1 MTPNAEP
8 LNRRADADANRDA
21 VVEAAIAVMAARPS
35 ASMKE
40 IADASG
46 LGRTTIY
53 RHFPS
58 REDLV
63 RAIVEYVIRD
73 SWTMLG
79 RIAAPERPL
88 ADVMR
93 DLGVQAM
100 ALGARYRFLDG
111 HRMIHDEVVLELGL
125 EDNDPLVTYVTAAR
139 DRAVEDARIGNYL
152 IRQLVQSCSVS
163 VVALRRLTLG
173 TFIHAVTNIVERAV
187 GNRVLRPGR
196 QREEL

>member
-8 LNRRADADANRDA
+8 LNRRADAVRNRDA

-139 DRAVEDARIGNYL
+139 DRGEARTDLPVRWMCAMVRGM
-152 IRQLVQSCSVS
+152 
-163 VVALRRLTLG
+163 VVAAIDEMFAGRRPGCGGVRLG
-173 TFIHAVTNIVERAV
+173 ISLLAVTCA
-187 GNRVLRPGR
+187 PA
-196 QREEL
+196 

>member
-1 MTPNAEP
+1 VTPNAEP
-8 LNRRADADANRDA
+8 LNRRADAVRNRDA

-100 ALGARYRFLDG
+100 ARGARYRFLDG

-139 DRAVEDARIGNYL
+139 DRGEARTDLPVRWMCAMVRGM
-152 IRQLVQSCSVS
+152 
-163 VVALRRLTLG
+163 VVAAIDEMLAGRADQDAAGVRLGISLL
-173 TFIHAVTNIVERAV
+173 AVTCA
-187 GNRVLRPGR
+187 PA
-196 QREEL
+196 

>member
-1 MTPNAEP
+1 MTPNSEP
-8 LNRRADADANRDA
+8 LNRRADAVRNRDA
-21 VVEAAIAVMAARPS
+21 VVEAAIEVMAARPS

-46 LGRTTIY
+46 LGRTTVY

-63 RAIVEYVIRD
+63 RAIVEYVIHD
-73 SWTMLG
+73 SWAMLG

-88 ADVMR
+88 PDMMR

-100 ALGARYRFLDG
+100 ALGARYRFLDS
-111 HRMIHDEVVLELGL
+111 HRMIQDEVVLELGL

-139 DRAVEDARIGNYL
+139 ERGEARQDLPVRWMCAMVRGM
-152 IRQLVQSCSVS
+152 
-163 VVALRRLTLG
+163 VVAAIDEMFAGRADQEAAGVRLGISLV
-173 TFIHAVTNIVERAV
+173 AVTSAV
-187 GNRVLRPGR
+187 AR
-196 QREEL
+196 